1 MNFALPLLSS
11 IYSSLKILIRIKLR
25 IKLQAFQN
33 FLDSKRLFALE
44 LELEIEVGLEFV
56 LLCKGKIIVVKSYL
70 EMNVT
75 YEYAYEY

>member
-33 FLDSKRLFALE
+33 FLDSKRLFVLE
-44 LELEIEVGLEFV
+44 LGLEFV

-70 EMNVT
+70 EMNIT
-75 YEYAYEY
+75 CEYAYEY

>member
-33 FLDSKRLFALE
+33 FLDSKQLFVLE
-44 LELEIEVGLEFV
+44 LGLEFV

-70 EMNVT
+70 EMNIT
-75 YEYAYEY
+75 CEYAYEY